1 MNRLDNDYEARKA
14 RIKRRRIRQLR
25 RRAFL
30 ISIVFSMMI
39 AVFCACRT
47 FAQAD
52 DSRKLPAYKYYTS
65 YEIKEGD
72 TLWSIAETYMDDA
85 HYDSVNDYI
94 KEVKSINGLTNDTI
108 HADCYLVIPYY
119 SAEAK

>member
-1 MNRLDNDYEARKA
+1 MNRLDRDYEKKRE
-14 RIKRRRIRQLR
+14 RSRRRRIRQLR
-25 RRAFL
+25 KRTFL
-30 ISIVFSMMI
+30 ISMVLSMVI

-52 DSRKLPAYKYYTS
+52 GSRKLPAYKYYTS

-72 TLWSIAETYMDDA
+72 SLWSIAQTYMDDE
-85 HYDSVNDYI
+85 HYDSVYDYI
-94 KEVKSINGLTNDTI
+94 KEVKSINGLTKDTI

-119 SAEAK
+119 SAEVK